1 MAEFHLDFEKPIVEL
16 DDKIETL
23 RSQSL
28 TRKQDFSGEISQ
40 LNEDRQTLIK
50 EIFSN
55 LSRWQIVQLA
65 RHPRRPYTLDYI
77 SRMSPDF
84 LELHGDRHFS
94 DDKSLVAGIGTIDGI
109 HVTYIG
115 QQKGKNTKENL
126 YRNFGMSKPEGY
138 RKALRIM
145 KLSAKYKRPVICLVD
160 TPGAYPGLG
169 AEERGQAEA
178 IARNLLEMTVLPVP
192 ILVIVIGEGA
202 SGGALGIGIGDRLLM
217 LENTWFSVISPEGCA
232 SILWRDAG
240 KAEEAAEALK
250 VTAAD
255 LKELGICDRI
265 IEEPLGGAH
274 RNRDEVVQ
282 SVKNVI
288 VEELQ
293 LLTNFTPE
301 ELIKQRHEKYD
312 SIGLW
317 QEGT

>member
-1 MAEFHLDFEKPIVEL
+1 
-16 DDKIETL
+16 
-23 RSQSL
+23 
-28 TRKQDFSGEISQ
+28 
-40 LNEDRQTLIK
+40 
-50 EIFSN
+50 
-55 LSRWQIVQLA
+55 
-65 RHPRRPYTLDYI
+65 
-77 SRMSPDF
+77 
-84 LELHGDRHFS
+84 
-94 DDKSLVAGIGTIDGI
+94 
-109 HVTYIG
+109 
-115 QQKGKNTKENL
+115 
-126 YRNFGMSKPEGY
+126 
-138 RKALRIM
+138 
-145 KLSAKYKRPVICLVD
+145 
-160 TPGAYPGLG
+160 
-169 AEERGQAEA
+169 
-178 IARNLLEMTVLPVP
+178 
-192 ILVIVIGEGA
+192 
-202 SGGALGIGIGDRLLM
+202 M

-317 QEGT
+317 HEGT

>member
-1 MAEFHLDFEKPIVEL
+1 MAEFHLDFEKPIVKL

-23 RSQSL
+23 RSKSL
-28 TRKQDFSGEISQ
+28 TGKQDFSGEISQ
-40 LNEDRQTLIK
+40 LNEERQTLIK
-50 EIFSN
+50 EIYSN
-55 LSRWQIVQLA
+55 LTRWQRVQLA
-65 RHPRRPYTLDYI
+65 RHPRRPYSLDYI
-77 SRMSPDF
+77 TRMSPDF

-109 HVTYIG
+109 HITYIG

-145 KLSAKYKRPVICLVD
+145 KMSAKYNRPVVCLLD

-192 ILVIVIGEGA
+192 ILIIVIGEGA
-202 SGGALGIGIGDRLLM
+202 SGGALGVGIGDRLLM

-250 VTAAD
+250 VTASD
-255 LKELGICDRI
+255 LKELEICDRI

-274 RNRDEVVQ
+274 RNKDEVVQ
-282 SVKNVI
+282 TVKNII

-293 LLTNFTPE
+293 LLSQFTTE
-301 ELIKQRHEKYD
+301 ELIDIRHKKYER
-312 SIGLW
+312 IGHW
-317 QEGT
+317 QEVS

>member
-1 MAEFHLDFEKPIVEL
+1 MAEFHLDFEKPIVKL

-23 RSQSL
+23 RSKSL
-28 TRKQDFSGEISQ
+28 TGKQDFSGEISQ
-40 LNEDRQTLIK
+40 LSEERQTLIK
-50 EIFSN
+50 EIYSN
-55 LSRWQIVQLA
+55 LTRWQRVQLA
-65 RHPRRPYTLDYI
+65 RHPRRPYSLDYI
-77 SRMSPDF
+77 TRMSPDF

-109 HVTYIG
+109 HITYIG

-145 KLSAKYKRPVICLVD
+145 KMSAKYNRSVVCLLD

-192 ILVIVIGEGA
+192 ILIIVIGEGA
-202 SGGALGIGIGDRLLM
+202 SGGALGVGIGDRLLM

-250 VTAAD
+250 VTASD
-255 LKELGICDRI
+255 LKELEICDRI

-274 RNRDEVVQ
+274 RNKDEVVQ
-282 SVKNVI
+282 SVKNII

-293 LLTNFTPE
+293 LLSQFTTE
-301 ELIKQRHEKYD
+301 ELIDIRHKKYEH
-312 SIGLW
+312 IGHW
-317 QEGT
+317 QEGS

>member
-1 MAEFHLDFEKPIVEL
+1 MAEFQLDFEKPIVEL
-16 DDKIETL
+16 DKKIEAL
-23 RSQSL
+23 HSQSL
-28 TRKQDFSGEISQ
+28 GGKQDFGAEIIR
-40 LNEDRQTLIK
+40 LEEERQALIK
-50 EIFSN
+50 QIYSN
-55 LSRWQIVQLA
+55 LTRWQRVQLA
-65 RHPRRPYTLDYI
+65 RHPRRPYSLDYI
-77 SRMSPDF
+77 TRMSPDF

-94 DDKSLVAGIGTIDGI
+94 DDKSLVGGIGTVDGI
-109 HVTYIG
+109 HITYIG

-145 KLSAKYKRPVICLVD
+145 KISAKYKRPIVCLVD

-178 IARNLLEMTVLPVP
+178 IARNLLEMTILPVP
-192 ILVIVIGEGA
+192 VLVIVIGEGA
-202 SGGALGIGIGDRLLM
+202 SGGALGVGIGDCLIM

-240 KAEEAAEALK
+240 KADEAAEALK

-274 RNRDEVVQ
+274 RNRDAVVQ
-282 SVKNVI
+282 SVKNTI
-288 VEELQ
+288 VEELK
-293 LLTNFTPE
+293 LLSQFTSE
-301 ELIKQRHEKYD
+301 ELINIRHEKYYR
-312 SIGLW
+312 IGEW
-317 QEGT
+317 QEGS